1 MWFWWFMFISDLLIP
16 LVMIVGGMMMWK
28 RTPKKINGIYG
39 YRTSRSMKNLDT
51 WTFAHRYIGR
61 LWCILG
67 WVTVPASVISMLP
80 FAKQI
85 VTYMKSP
92 SAWVVWGILFAL
104 FIALRNII
112 DEMVIVCFVG
122 LLSNVVGMFIYKLGE
137 KIADENK
144 GDGSK

>member
-16 LVMIVGGMMMWK
+16 LVMIVGGMLMWK

-61 LWCILG
+61 LWWVIG

-80 FAKQI
+80 FVGRGDDAISVVSTVVLI
-85 VTYMKSP
+85 VQML
-92 SAWVVWGILFAL
+92 ILVATVIPTERAL
-104 FIALRNII
+104 KRAF
-112 DEMVIVCFVG
+112 
-122 LLSNVVGMFIYKLGE
+122 
-137 KIADENK
+137 DENGERK
-144 GDGSK
+144 